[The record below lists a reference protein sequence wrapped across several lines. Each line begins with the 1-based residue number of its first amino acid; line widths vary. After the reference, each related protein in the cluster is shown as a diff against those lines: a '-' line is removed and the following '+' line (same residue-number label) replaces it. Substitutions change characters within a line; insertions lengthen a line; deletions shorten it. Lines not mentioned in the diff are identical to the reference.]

1 MILYPTIISILDSSL
16 SVSHQKK
23 QDDSVVQNIQKQS
36 TLPSLLSPSPPQN
49 DSNEHSS
56 SSPPPGVNAND
67 DKNDSNNRP
76 ASREDTAKYNQDYNE
91 RGKVEKEQ
99 RMRLHEVELRYER
112 QQQRS
117 QMRRNSNKGRTACG
131 EIDEVPIVEILE
143 DDYDDEEAKTSY
155 QQATIHSY

>member
-23 QDDSVVQNIQKQS
+23 RDDSVVQNVQKQS
-36 TLPSLLSPSPPQN
+36 ALPSLLSPSPPQN

-67 DKNDSNNRP
+67 NKNDSNNR
-76 ASREDTAKYNQDYNE
+76 AALSEDTAKYNQNYNE

-99 RMRLHEVELRYER
+99 RMRLPR
-112 QQQRS
+112 
-117 QMRRNSNKGRTACG
+117 GRTQ
-131 EIDEVPIVEILE
+131 IR
-143 DDYDDEEAKTSY
+143 
-155 QQATIHSY
+155 ATAAEKSNETELKQG

>member
-99 RMRLHEVELRYER
+99 RMKLHEAGLRYER
-112 QQQRS
+112 QQQRKS
-117 QMRRNSNKGRTACG
+117 NETELKQGNSMR
-131 EIDEVPIVEILE
+131 
-143 DDYDDEEAKTSY
+143 
-155 QQATIHSY
+155 

>member
-23 QDDSVVQNIQKQS
+23 QDDSVVPNIQKQS
-36 TLPSLLSPSPPQN
+36 MLPSLLSPSPPQN

-56 SSPPPGVNAND
+56 PSPPPGVNAND

-112 QQQRS
+112 
-117 QMRRNSNKGRTACG
+117 
-131 EIDEVPIVEILE
+131 
-143 DDYDDEEAKTSY
+143 
-155 QQATIHSY
+155 

>member
-99 RMRLHEVELRYER
+99 RMRFHEVELRYKR
-112 QQQRS
+112 QQQRK
-117 QMRRNSNKGRTACG
+117 SNETELKQG
-131 EIDEVPIVEILE
+131 
-143 DDYDDEEAKTSY
+143 
-155 QQATIHSY
+155 